1 MAVDMLTVMMT
12 FIYTIGHLIAE
23 KVVLIIQAI
32 SGVIIPPTIVDT
44 VGLLIVLTIFLSLA
58 DIAKK
63 IVWTI
68 VVLGWI
74 LIILRIV
81 LLMIGT

>member
-23 KVVLIIQAI
+23 KVVLIIQTT
-32 SGVIIPPTIVDT
+32 SGVVIPPTIVDT
-44 VGLLIVLTIFLSLA
+44 IGLLIVLTIFLSLA

-63 IVWTI
+63 IVWAI

>member
-1 MAVDMLTVMMT
+1 MVVDMLTVVMA

-23 KVVLIIQAI
+23 KVVLIIQTA

-44 VGLLIVLTIFLSLA
+44 IGLLIVLTIFLSLA

>member
-23 KVVLIIQAI
+23 KVVLIIQTT
-32 SGVIIPPTIVDT
+32 SGVIIPSTIVDT
-44 VGLLIVLTIFLSLA
+44 IGLLIVLTIFLSLV

-63 IVWTI
+63 IVWAI

>member
-1 MAVDMLTVMMT
+1 MAVDMLTVIMT
-12 FIYTIGHLIAE
+12 FIYTIGHWIAE

-32 SGVIIPPTIVDT
+32 SGVIIPSTIVDAI
-44 VGLLIVLTIFLSLA
+44 GLLIVLTIFLSLA

-74 LIILRIV
+74 LIIIRIV

>member
-1 MAVDMLTVMMT
+1 MTVDMLTVVMA

-23 KVVLIIQAI
+23 KVVQIIQAI

-44 VGLLIVLTIFLSLA
+44 IGLLIVLTIFLSLA

-63 IVWTI
+63 IAWTI